1 MELDY
6 FRIHFGL
13 TPYPLDME
21 NRIKKLEQILK
32 NDRFALHN
40 GISLVSIGMGTAVAE
55 ITVAEA
61 HLNGV
66 NIIQGGALFT
76 LADFAFAAASNSHGR
91 IAVASHANITFFKGV
106 SSGKLT
112 AYAKELNSGKTLSHY
127 SVDILD
133 QEGTKIAY
141 FTATAFLKGD
151 Y

>member
-1 MELDY
+1 M
-6 FRIHFGL
+6 
-13 TPYPLDME
+13 
-21 NRIKKLEQILK
+21 

-40 GISLVSIGMGTAVAE
+40 GIHLVSIGIGMAIAE
-55 ITVAEA
+55 MPVSDN

-91 IAVASHANITFFKGV
+91 IAVATNATITFFKGV

-112 AYAKELNSGKTLSHY
+112 AIAQELNAGKTLSHY
-127 SVDILD
+127 SVYIFD
-133 QEGTKIAY
+133 QEGAKIAY
-141 FTATAFLKGD
+141 FTATAFLKGE